1 MRFRPNKRLK
11 DKSII
16 DIIPLVN
23 VVFLLLVFWL
33 LAMGVPLG
41 LKQNPTIGQR
51 EIPAIGSMVVVV
63 LPGKVVIDG
72 KPVSDGTLKGLPRNR
87 DFVVLA
93 SNEIPYSRMISI
105 LDILRTSG
113 HTRLSLATKPVNN

>member
-1 MRFRPNKRLK
+1 MRFRRNIRLK
-11 DKSII
+11 NKSLI

-23 VVFLLLVFWL
+23 VVFLLMVFLL

-41 LKQNPTIGQR
+41 LKHGTLIGQR

-72 KPVSDGTLKGLPRNR
+72 KPVSDGTLQGLPRYR
-87 DFVVLA
+87 DIVILA
-93 SNEIPYSRMISI
+93 SKEIPYSRVISI
-105 LDILRTSG
+105 LDVLRTSG
-113 HTRLSLATKPVNN
+113 HTRLSLATKSLSN